1 MKLTDL
7 LNAISPRT
15 VLNDLP
21 DALLILEEDGRICQ
35 VNKKAVILF
44 GVEKSILKN
53 CSFDDFVNEGM
64 KVIIKSANKRLP
76 VITAAASA
84 EGKEFYVEINAKF
97 YDDRYL
103 VTIRDVT
110 AMTGIFNDAEETAR
124 LTRDKN
130 LMLTKL
136 STEIKSP
143 LQSMLGFSQALLDG
157 LGGDING
164 KQEKYI
170 KIINKN
176 TIEMLYF
183 MNKLVEFS
191 QSESNYYKPDIEPF
205 DVINTTQSVLR
216 ANDTALA
223 AKNLTVNLDHEDFS
237 RKTVYS
243 DENFFR
249 IILQN
254 VIDASIKLTE
264 VGSITVKMSY
274 PDNDTVKN
282 FGIIPANEDMKYMQ
296 ITVNDT
302 GMGLTESEVEE
313 LFNPYMFLDKN
324 NKKNI
329 GRAFSLGGALNFA
342 KKLGGTVHV
351 RTEVMKGCEFNII
364 LPADKDTDE

>member
-7 LNAISPRT
+7 LSTVNPRT

-53 CSFDDFVNEGM
+53 CSLDDFVNEGM

-76 VITAAASA
+76 VITAAVSA

-110 AMTGIFNDAEETAR
+110 AMTGIFNDAEETAK

-157 LGGDING
+157 LGGDINE

-205 DVINTTQSVLR
+205 DAINTVQAVLR
-216 ANDTALA
+216 TNDAVFA
-223 AKNLTVNLDHEDFS
+223 AKNLTVNLDYENFS

-243 DENFFR
+243 DENFFK

-254 VIDASIKLTE
+254 VIEASVKLTE
-264 VGSITVKMSY
+264 IGSISIKMSY
-274 PDNDTVKN
+274 PDIDTVKN
-282 FGIIPANEDMKYMQ
+282 FGIIPDNDNTKYMQ

-302 GMGLTESEVEE
+302 GMGLTEAEVEE

-329 GRAFSLGGALNFA
+329 GRAFSLGAALNFA
-342 KKLGGTVHV
+342 QKLGGTVQV
-351 RTEVMKGCEFNII
+351 QTEVMKGCEFNII
-364 LPADKDTDE
+364 LPADKDIDE